1 MHRAF
6 DTLFH
11 HCASHFV
18 RIVNIAVVVIIVR
31 VTSARA
37 DKFRKAIPTFFT
49 GEQAGI
55 FKLFPNVRTDDA
67 LAYAP
72 HTEVGIPYKLM
83 AGIQIAVGR
92 NGEILVAC
100 AARGNPLG
108 KARTA
113 LQIHVE
119 MEEIKAFPFR
129 VFLQVRIA

>member
-1 MHRAF
+1 M
-6 DTLFH
+6 
-11 HCASHFV
+11 V
-18 RIVNIAVVVIIVR
+18 IVR
-31 VTSARA
+31 AAPART
-37 DKFRKAIPTFFT
+37 DKFRETVFAFFT